1 MISDSA
7 GCSRHEVHTKESPKA
22 MKKAKTK
29 KSKKVEKSK
38 PRGLNPEKEAKLW
51 RYLPVGLL
59 FLLTIILF
67 SGFVFSDQMLFGTD
81 TIEAGVMF
89 RSFYASFVN
98 AYHAIP
104 QWNPYLFGG
113 MPFVDAMH
121 GDTFYPLAILQFIMP
136 ISRALGWKLV
146 LTVFLAGIFTY
157 LCMRA
162 FRFSRLV
169 SLFSAVAYMFS
180 ANLVTWV
187 YGGQDGRM
195 YVTSLLPL
203 LFFFLEKAL
212 DTRRWIYYIGL
223 GFAIGL
229 LILANHPQLA
239 YYALWAVGLYFLFRL
254 VMDFT
259 GRKEE
264 STSRKIKPLV
274 KPVALFVAAVI
285 IGLALSLVQ
294 ILPPYVYVNN
304 YSPRA
309 EGGRGYEYAV
319 SWSAHPEE
327 LVSQVVPEFCGYS
340 LQDENTYWGR
350 NYFKQNADYG
360 GVIPLLFAFLGL
372 LFVKDRKRWFFLGL
386 SGLAIVY
393 SLGGHTPI
401 YRLFYHLVPQVKNFR
416 APGLILFLLIFS
428 VVFLCAL
435 FLQRLLKGIKD
446 DQEQKRLFKTLLIVT
461 AVFFG
466 LSFLFT
472 IAGSA
477 LLSIWTWTLYPGI
490 DANKGRVLSQNLPNI
505 VKGFWIA
512 TLLIGLAAG
521 AVYLLVKE
529 RITPTLF
536 FAGMGILLIFDLWR
550 VDAKFIRDFDFDGYF
565 RKDAAIEFLQRDTEK
580 FRVISLPGTYQGQN
594 ILAYHNVGQVLG
606 YHGNQLKAYDDF
618 TERKQLESARTQE
631 EYGRRY
637 AEFLFGPKPDLL
649 NVKYFLSRQPFEHA
663 KFQEVFHQGGVYV
676 FQNRNYLPRVRTVFD
691 YQVISDREAVLRR
704 VSDPGFDYRNS
715 VILEEE
721 PQTPLTPQTTA
732 APMGKAVIKK
742 DEINSMTVKAV
753 LSRPGFLVL
762 SENHYPSWKVYVDGK
777 PDKIYRANY
786 LFRAVYL
793 DEGEHEVRFVFD
805 SVTYAVG
812 KTSTLLT
819 SGLLLAILG
828 FYWVGPFV
836 TKRKQ

>member
-1 MISDSA
+1 
-7 GCSRHEVHTKESPKA
+7 
-22 MKKAKTK
+22 MKKGKAKK
-29 KSKKVEKSK
+29 DKKVEKNK
-38 PRGLNPEKEAKLW
+38 PWGFDPEKERKLW

-59 FLLTIILF
+59 FLLTILLF

-89 RSFYASFVN
+89 RSFYASFVKH
-98 AYHAIP
+98 YHAIP
-104 QWNPYLFGG
+104 QWDPYLFGG
-113 MPFVDAMH
+113 LPFVDAMH

-212 DTRRWIYYIGL
+212 DTRRWIYYVGL

-254 VMDFT
+254 LMDF
-259 GRKEE
+259 
-264 STSRKIKPLV
+264 SSRKGERTSQKIRPLI
-274 KPVALFVAAVI
+274 KPVALFVAAII

-294 ILPPYVYVNN
+294 ILPPYVYVNK

-309 EGGRGYEYAV
+309 EGARGYDYAV

-340 LQDENTYWGR
+340 LQEENTYWGR
-350 NYFKQNADYG
+350 NYFKQNSDYG
-360 GVIPLLFAFLGL
+360 GVIPLFFAFLGL
-372 LFVKDRKRWFFLGL
+372 LFVKNRKRWFFLGL
-386 SGLAIVY
+386 SGLAIIY
-393 SLGGHTPI
+393 SVGGHTPV

-428 VVFLCAL
+428 VVFLSAL

-446 DQEQKRLFKTLLIVT
+446 DQEQKRLFKTLLI
-461 AVFFG
+461 AVAAFFG

-472 IAGSA
+472 IAGNV
-477 LLSIWTWTLYPGI
+477 LLSIWTGILYPGI
-490 DANKGRVLSQNLPNI
+490 QPSKSGIMSQNLPNI
-505 VKGFWIA
+505 ATGLWIA
-512 TLLIGLAAG
+512 TFLIGLAAG

-529 RITPTLF
+529 KVTPTIF
-536 FAGMGILLIFDLWR
+536 IIGVGVLLIFDLWR
-550 VDAKFIRDFDFDGYF
+550 VDVKFIRNVDFGSYF
-565 RKDAAIEFLQRDTEK
+565 GRDAAIEFLRRDTDE

-594 ILAYHNVGQVLG
+594 ILAYHNVEQVLG

-618 TERKQLESARTQE
+618 TERKNLESARTQD
-631 EYGRRY
+631 EYAQRY
-637 AEFLFGPKPDLL
+637 TRFLFGPKPDLL

-663 KFQEVFHQGGVYV
+663 KLEQVFQQGGVYV
-676 FQNRNYLPRVRTVFD
+676 FQNRNYLPRARIVFD
-691 YQVISDREAVLRR
+691 YEVIGDGEDILRR
-704 VSDPGFDYRNS
+704 ITDPTFNYRNS

-721 PQTPLTPQTTA
+721 PQASFSRGDTSASL
-732 APMGKAVIKK
+732 GNAVIEK

-762 SENHYPSWKVYVDGK
+762 SANYYPSWKVYVDGR
-777 PDKIYRANY
+777 PDRIYRANY
-786 LFRAVYL
+786 VFRAVYL
-793 DEGEHEVRFVFD
+793 EEGEHEVSFVFD
-805 SVTYAVG
+805 STTYRLG

-819 SGLLLAILG
+819 SVLLLGIFG
-828 FYWVGPFV
+828 FYGIRRSSLSRKSKSEGP
-836 TKRKQ
+836 Q

>member
-1 MISDSA
+1 
-7 GCSRHEVHTKESPKA
+7 
-22 MKKAKTK
+22 MKKKKEKTK
-29 KSKKVEKSK
+29 DRKVEKRRATGSA
-38 PRGLNPEKEAKLW
+38 LSQQEKLW
-51 RYLPVGLL
+51 RFLPFVLL

-67 SGFVFSDQMLFGTD
+67 SSFVFSDQMLFGTD
-81 TIEAGVMF
+81 TVEAGVTY
-89 RSFYASFVN
+89 RSFLSSFVRQ
-98 AYHAIP
+98 YQAIP
-104 QWNPYLFGG
+104 QWYPHLFGG
-113 MPFVDAMH
+113 IPFVDAMS
-121 GDTFYPLAILQFIMP
+121 GDAFYPLAMLQFVLP
-136 ISRALGWKLV
+136 FHRALGWKLV

-162 FRFSRLV
+162 FKFSRMV
-169 SLFSAVAYMFS
+169 SLFSSVAYMFS

-203 LFFFLEKAL
+203 LFFFLERAL
-212 DTRRWIYYIGL
+212 DSRRWIYYIGL

-259 GRKEE
+259 SRKEE
-264 STSRKIKPLV
+264 STFKKIKPLIR
-274 KPVALFVAAVI
+274 PMALFVIAVI

-294 ILPPYVYVNN
+294 ILPTYVYVNK

-309 EGGRGYEYAV
+309 EGAKGYDYAV

-327 LVSQVVPEFCGYS
+327 LVSFVVPEFCGYS
-340 LQDENTYWGR
+340 LQEENTYWGR
-350 NYFKQNADYG
+350 NAFKQNSDYG
-360 GVIPLLFAFLGL
+360 GIIPLLFAFLAL
-372 LFVKDRKRWFFLGL
+372 FFVKDKKKWFFLGL
-386 SGLAIVY
+386 SGLAIIY

-446 DQEQKRLFKTLLIVT
+446 DREQKRMFKTLLIIV
-461 AVFFG
+461 AAFFG

-477 LLSIWTWTLYPGI
+477 LLSIWTGIIYSGI
-490 DANKGRVLSQNLPNI
+490 DAYKGRVLTQNLSTV

-512 TLLIGLAAG
+512 TFLIGLAAG
-521 AVYLLVKE
+521 AIYLLVKE
-529 RITPTLF
+529 KIAPHF
-536 FAGMGILLIFDLWR
+536 FIIGVGVLLIFDLWR
-550 VDAKFIRDFDFDGYF
+550 IDVKFIRDFDYRSYF
-565 RKDAAIEFLQRDTEK
+565 RKDGAIEFLQRDTDK
-580 FRVISLPGTYQGQN
+580 FRVISLPRTYQGQN

-618 TERKQLESARTQE
+618 TERKYLESARTQE

-663 KFQEVFHQGGVYV
+663 KFKQVFHQGGVYV
-676 FQNRNYLPRVRTVFD
+676 FQNQTYLPRARIVFD
-691 YQVISDREAVLRR
+691 YEVMNDREKILKRIT
-704 VSDPGFDYRNS
+704 DPNFDYRNS

-721 PQTPLTPQTTA
+721 PQVSLSRGDTSVSL
-732 APMGKAVIKK
+732 GKAYTEK
-742 DEINSMTVKAV
+742 DEINSMTLRAV
-753 LSRPGFLVL
+753 LSRGGFLIL
-762 SENHYPSWKVYVDGK
+762 SENYYPSWKAYVDGVEAQ
-777 PDKIYRANY
+777 IYRANY
-786 LFRAVYL
+786 LFRALYL
-793 DEGEHEVRFVFD
+793 EEGEHEVEFVFD
-805 SVTYAVG
+805 SSTYRIG

-819 SGLLLAILG
+819 SVLLLAIFG
-828 FYWVGPFV
+828 VYWIRQAVP
-836 TKRKQ
+836 KRKN

>member
-1 MISDSA
+1 
-7 GCSRHEVHTKESPKA
+7 
-22 MKKAKTK
+22 MKKAKGK
-29 KSKKVEKSK
+29 KDRRVEKSK
-38 PRGLNPEKEAKLW
+38 TKGIDPKKEEKLW
-51 RYLPVGLL
+51 RYLPLGLL
-59 FLLTIILF
+59 FLLTILLF
-67 SGFVFSDQMLFGTD
+67 SSFVFSDQMLFGTD

-98 AYHAIP
+98 QYHAIP

-121 GDTFYPLAILQFIMP
+121 GDTFYPLALLQFVMP

-146 LTVFLAGIFTY
+146 FTVFLAGAFTY

-169 SLFSAVAYMFS
+169 SLLSSVAYMFS

-203 LFFFLEKAL
+203 LFFFLERAL
-212 DTRRWIYYIGL
+212 DTRKWIYYIGL

-254 VMDFT
+254 VMGFT
-259 GRKEE
+259 SSKEE
-264 STSRKIKPLV
+264 STSQKIKPLI
-274 KPVALFVAAVI
+274 KPVVFFVIATV

-294 ILPPYVYVNN
+294 ILPPYVYVNK

-309 EGGRGYEYAV
+309 EGGRGYDYAV

-340 LQDENTYWGR
+340 LQEENTYWGR
-350 NYFKQNADYG
+350 NPFKQNADYG
-360 GVIPLLFAFLGL
+360 GVIPLLFAVLAL
-372 LFVKDRKRWFFLGL
+372 LFVKDKKRWFFLGL
-386 SGLAIVY
+386 SGLAIIH

-428 VVFLCAL
+428 VVFLSAL

-446 DQEQKRLFKTLLIVT
+446 SSEQKRLFKTLLIVV
-461 AVFFG
+461 AAFFG
-466 LSFLFT
+466 ISFLFT

-477 LLSIWTWTLYPGI
+477 LLSIWTGIMYPGI
-490 DANKGRVLSQNLPNI
+490 DAYKGRVLSQNLPN
-505 VKGFWIA
+505 VVGGFWIV
-512 TLLIGLAAG
+512 TVLVGLAAG
-521 AVYLLVKE
+521 AVYLLVKGK
-529 RITPTLF
+529 IAPTF
-536 FAGMGILLIFDLWR
+536 FIIGVGVLVIFDLWR
-550 VDAKFIRDFDFDGYF
+550 IDAKFIRDFDHRGHF
-565 RKDAAIEFLQRDTEK
+565 RRDAAIEFLQRDTDK
-580 FRVISLPGTYQGQN
+580 FRVISLPRTYQGQN

-618 TERKQLESARTQE
+618 TERKLLETARTQE
-631 EYGRRY
+631 EYQQRY
-637 AEFLFGPKPDLL
+637 ARFLFGPKPDLL
-649 NVKYFLSRQPFEHA
+649 NVKYFLSRQPLEHA
-663 KFQEVFHQGGVYV
+663 KFEQVFHQGGVYV
-676 FQNRNYLPRVRTVFD
+676 FQNRNYLPRARIVFD
-691 YQVISDREAVLRR
+691 YEVIRDREEILRR
-704 VSDPGFDYRNS
+704 ITAPDFDYRSS
-715 VILEEE
+715 VILEEKPE
-721 PQTPLTPQTTA
+721 ISSVPKDTSAPLGVASIQ
-732 APMGKAVIKK
+732 K
-742 DEINSMTVKAV
+742 DQINSMTVTTA
-753 LSRPGFLVL
+753 LSQPGFLIL

-777 PDKIYRANY
+777 QDKIYRANY

-793 DEGEHEVRFVFD
+793 DEGEHEVKFVFD
-805 SVTYAVG
+805 SATYRVG

-819 SGLLLAILG
+819 SVLLLAIFG
-828 FYWVGPFV
+828 FYWGRQFV
-836 TKRKQ
+836 PKRKNQE